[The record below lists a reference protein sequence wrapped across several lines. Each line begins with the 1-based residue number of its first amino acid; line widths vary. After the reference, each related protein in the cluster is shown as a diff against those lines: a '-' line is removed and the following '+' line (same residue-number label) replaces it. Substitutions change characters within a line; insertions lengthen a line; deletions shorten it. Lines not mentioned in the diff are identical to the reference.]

1 MRQLAIDALR
11 HTYEAQKKNA
21 EYMYNNNKEDL
32 SKLNLALTSWVDA
45 NQKLTAIEEL
55 EDDFDFYFDK

>member
-55 EDDFDFYFDK
+55 EEDFDFYFSK

>member
-55 EDDFDFYFDK
+55 EDDFDFYFSK

>member
-1 MRQLAIDALR
+1 MRKLAIDALR
-11 HTYEAQKKNA
+11 HTYEAQKSNA

-32 SKLNLALTSWVDA
+32 DKLNLALTSWVDA
-45 NQKLTAIEEL
+45 NQKLAAIEEL

>member
-1 MRQLAIDALR
+1 MRQLAVDALR

-32 SKLNLALTSWVDA
+32 SKLNLALTSWIDA

-55 EDDFDFYFDK
+55 EEDFDFYFSK

>member
-1 MRQLAIDALR
+1 
-11 HTYEAQKKNA
+11 
-21 EYMYNNNKEDL
+21 MYNNNKEDL